1 VTALLADVDLHH
13 PLMRAAEVGASFVA
27 DALTDAMRKIL
38 HAEIGAGSFE
48 PLPAQIGAYGVR
60 QEAELLQIDPD
71 RVTSYPAVAQLRL
84 DLAGLVHAHGH
95 GIPGLAAWQPN
106 DIAAMR
112 YHAGSLGVTPH
123 RDSKR
128 YRQLIAIF
136 TVAGSATFTHC
147 ADREG
152 TVVNRWQTT
161 PGSLV
166 LLRAP
171 GPAGAGETRPF
182 HTISGPTNGPRVSLT
197 FRMREQTP

>member
-1 VTALLADVDLHH
+1 VTTLLAGLDLHQ
-13 PLMRAAEVGASFVA
+13 PLTHAAEVGASFVA
-27 DALTDAMRKIL
+27 DVLTDTARTRL
-38 HAEIGAGSFE
+38 HAEIGAGSFQ
-48 PLPAQIGAYGVR
+48 PLPTQIGPYGVR
-60 QEAELLQIDPD
+60 QEAELLQIGVEDFA
-71 RVTSYPAVAQLRL
+71 SYPAVARLRL
-84 DLAGLVHAHGH
+84 DLVGLVHAHGH

-112 YHAGSLGVTPH
+112 YHTGSLGITPH
-123 RDSKR
+123 RDHKR
-128 YRQLIAIF
+128 YRHLIAIF
-136 TVAGSATFTHC
+136 TIEGSATFTHC

-152 TVVNRWQTT
+152 TVVDRWQTI

-197 FRMREQTP
+197 FRMSEPMA